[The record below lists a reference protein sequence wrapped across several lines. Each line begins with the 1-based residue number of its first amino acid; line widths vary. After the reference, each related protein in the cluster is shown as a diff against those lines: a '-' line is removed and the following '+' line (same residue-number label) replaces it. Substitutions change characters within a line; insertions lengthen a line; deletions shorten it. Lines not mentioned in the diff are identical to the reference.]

1 MGCIIPKGYGT
12 IDRCPEGG
20 PGWERKSPG
29 CGAQGKIQHQD
40 SCLTPEKTLGNI
52 TFWVIIEHMASQVF
66 YRKWRPQLLAEV
78 VGQEHVSQTLLNALS
93 GEKIS
98 HAYLFCG
105 PRGTGKTSTARGMAK
120 AVNCLNNGKGEP
132 CNECTM
138 CRAITEGR
146 ALDVIEVDAASNRGI
161 DEIRDLREKVNYAPN
176 EARYKVYII
185 DEVHM
190 LTKEASNALL
200 KTLEEPPP
208 HVIFILATT
217 EAHKLL
223 PTILSRCQRFDF
235 RRIPLTDMLTLLT
248 HICESEGITI
258 EPEALKLIA
267 RAATGSMR
275 DALNL
280 LQQAN
285 NYYGNDISLPQ
296 TQTLLGMSGDRRAI
310 ELIKYIVNDDISAGI
325 ATINNVNSDG
335 LDLRQFNRELVEY
348 LRVLLLL
355 KTGST
360 DSVEITA
367 EDRQELSE
375 LASMVSLA
383 RILKAV
389 KTFGQLDISL
399 DNYST
404 LPLEL
409 ALVDCTLAETEEK
422 EPAHQEQPEPMVKK
436 PAPKVASPS
445 PEQPAIKTEK
455 TKPKEPEP
463 PVVEVA
469 AVEKSPPETADSP
482 AVKEAAAPEIES
494 DQPSPL
500 AAGGDIEQLRLNW
513 SKIINEAPN
522 GMGKTP
528 AAALLRSAKPLS
540 LENNTIVVS
549 FKYSYHKEKMDNPEN
564 QKTADKIVSGF
575 LGHACRVRC
584 VYEHENNHL
593 VKEALKMGA
602 QVIDSEET

>member
-1 MGCIIPKGYGT
+1 
-12 IDRCPEGG
+12 
-20 PGWERKSPG
+20 
-29 CGAQGKIQHQD
+29 
-40 SCLTPEKTLGNI
+40 
-52 TFWVIIEHMASQVF
+52 MASQVF

-78 VGQEHVSQTLLNALS
+78 VGQGHVTQTLLNALS
-93 GEKIS
+93 AGQIS

-105 PRGTGKTSTARGMAK
+105 PRGTGKTSTARGLAK

-132 CNECTM
+132 CNECDM
-138 CRAITEGR
+138 CLAITEGR
-146 ALDVIEVDAASNRGI
+146 AMDVIEVDAASNRGI

-176 EARYKVYII
+176 QARYKVYII

-208 HVIFILATT
+208 HVIFVLATT

-235 RRIPLTDMLTLLT
+235 RRIPLTDMLALLT
-248 HICESEGITI
+248 RISASEGIAI

-285 NYYGNDISLPQ
+285 NYYGSDISLAQ
-296 TQTLLGMSGDRRAI
+296 TQALLGMSGDRRAI

-348 LRVLLLL
+348 LRVLLLI

-360 DSVEITA
+360 EAVEITR

-375 LASMVSLA
+375 LAAKVSLG

-409 ALVDCTLAETEEK
+409 ALVDCSLEETEPEK
-422 EPAHQEQPEPMVKK
+422 QEPAPQERPKPAAKKPVPTVTAPEPEK
-436 PAPKVASPS
+436 PATGA
-445 PEQPAIKTEK
+445 EK
-455 TKPKEPEP
+455 ARPREPEP
-463 PVVEVA
+463 PVAEKADVE
-469 AVEKSPPETADSP
+469 EPPAETAESP
-482 AVKEAAAPEIES
+482 TVEEEVTVPEAEKEPE
-494 DQPSPL
+494 SPL
-500 AAGGDIEQLRLNW
+500 AAGAEIEQIRLNW

-528 AAALLRSAKPLS
+528 AAALLRSARPLK
-540 LENNTIVVS
+540 LENNTIIIS

-575 LGHACRVRC
+575 LGRACQVRC
-584 VYEHENNHL
+584 IYEHENNHL
-593 VKEALKMGA
+593 VRAALNMGA
-602 QVIDSEET
+602 QYDNGEET

>member
-1 MGCIIPKGYGT
+1 
-12 IDRCPEGG
+12 
-20 PGWERKSPG
+20 
-29 CGAQGKIQHQD
+29 
-40 SCLTPEKTLGNI
+40 
-52 TFWVIIEHMASQVF
+52 MASNVF

-105 PRGTGKTSTARGMAK
+105 PRGTGKTSTARGLAK

-132 CNECTM
+132 CNDCTM
-138 CRAITEGR
+138 CQAITEGR

-235 RRIPLTDMLTLLT
+235 RRVPLTDMLALLT
-248 HICESEGITI
+248 LICKSEGITI

-310 ELIKYIVNDDISAGI
+310 ELIKYIVNNDISAGI
-325 ATINNVNSDG
+325 ATINNINSDG

-355 KTGST
+355 KTGS
-360 DSVEITA
+360 SESLEITA

-375 LASMVSLA
+375 LASRVSLN

-409 ALVDCTLAETEEK
+409 ALVDCTLAETEAEEK
-422 EPAHQEQPEPMVKK
+422 EPAPRKQPEPVAKK
-436 PAPKVASPS
+436 PVPKATSPV
-445 PEQPAIKTEK
+445 PEQPAVKTEK
-455 TKPKEPEP
+455 AKLKEPEP
-463 PVVEVA
+463 PVAEVEA
-469 AVEKSPPETADSP
+469 TEESPAPAETADSP
-482 AVKEAAAPEIES
+482 AVKEEAATPEIEKE
-494 DQPSPL
+494 PASPL
-500 AAGGDIEQLRLNW
+500 AAGGEIEQLRRNW

-549 FKYSYHKEKMDNPEN
+549 FRYSYHKEKMDNPEN

-575 LGHACRVRC
+575 LGHACQVRC

>member
-1 MGCIIPKGYGT
+1 
-12 IDRCPEGG
+12 
-20 PGWERKSPG
+20 
-29 CGAQGKIQHQD
+29 
-40 SCLTPEKTLGNI
+40 
-52 TFWVIIEHMASQVF
+52 MASQVF

-78 VGQEHVSQTLLNALS
+78 VGQGHVTQTLLNALS
-93 GEKIS
+93 AGQIS

-105 PRGTGKTSTARGMAK
+105 PRGTGKTSTARGLAK

-132 CNECTM
+132 CNECDI
-138 CRAITEGR
+138 CLAITEGR
-146 ALDVIEVDAASNRGI
+146 AMDVIEVDAASNRGI

-176 EARYKVYII
+176 QARYKVYII

-208 HVIFILATT
+208 HVIFVLATT

-235 RRIPLTDMLTLLT
+235 RRIPLTDMLALLT
-248 HICESEGITI
+248 RISASEGIAI

-285 NYYGNDISLPQ
+285 NYYGSDISLAQ
-296 TQTLLGMSGDRRAI
+296 TQALLGMSGDRRAI
-310 ELIKYIVNDDISAGI
+310 ELIKYIVNDDVSAGI

-348 LRVLLLL
+348 LRVLLLI

-360 DSVEITA
+360 EVVEITK

-375 LASMVSLA
+375 LAAKVSLG

-409 ALVDCTLAETEEK
+409 ALVDCSLEETEAEKQEPAPQERPKPAAKKPVPRVTVPEPEKPAAGAEKARPREPGPPVAEKADVEEPPAETAESPTVEEEVTAPEAEK
-422 EPAHQEQPEPMVKK
+422 EPE
-436 PAPKVASPS
+436 
-445 PEQPAIKTEK
+445 
-455 TKPKEPEP
+455 
-463 PVVEVA
+463 
-469 AVEKSPPETADSP
+469 
-482 AVKEAAAPEIES
+482 
-494 DQPSPL
+494 SPL
-500 AAGGDIEQLRLNW
+500 AAGAEIEQIRLNW

-528 AAALLRSAKPLS
+528 AAALLRSARPLK
-540 LENNTIVVS
+540 LENNAIIIS

-575 LGHACRVRC
+575 LGRICQVRC
-584 VYEHENNHL
+584 IYEHENNHL
-593 VKEALKMGA
+593 VRAALNMGA
-602 QVIDSEET
+602 QYDNGEET

>member
-1 MGCIIPKGYGT
+1 
-12 IDRCPEGG
+12 
-20 PGWERKSPG
+20 
-29 CGAQGKIQHQD
+29 
-40 SCLTPEKTLGNI
+40 
-52 TFWVIIEHMASQVF
+52 MASQVF

-105 PRGTGKTSTARGMAK
+105 PRGTGKTSTARGLAK

-132 CNECTM
+132 CNECDM
-138 CRAITEGR
+138 CRAITEGN
-146 ALDVIEVDAASNRGI
+146 AMDVIEVDAASNRGI

-176 EARYKVYII
+176 QARYKVYII

-235 RRIPLTDMLTLLT
+235 RRIPLTDMLALLT
-248 HICESEGITI
+248 RICESEGIVI
-258 EPEALKLIA
+258 EAEALRLIA

-375 LASMVSLA
+375 LAARVSLA
-383 RILKAV
+383 SILKAV

-399 DNYST
+399 DDYST

-409 ALVDCTLAETEEK
+409 ALVDCTLAETEAEEK
-422 EPAHQEQPEPMVKK
+422 EPVRREQPEPMAKK
-436 PAPKVASPS
+436 PAPKTTSPS
-445 PEQPAIKTEK
+445 PEQPVVKPEK

-463 PVVEVA
+463 PVAETA
-469 AVEKSPPETADSP
+469 AVEESP
-482 AVKEAAAPEIES
+482 AENAESPAIKEAATPEIEKE
-494 DQPSPL
+494 PASPL

-549 FKYSYHKEKMDNPEN
+549 FRYSYHKEKMDNPEN
-564 QKTADKIVSGF
+564 QKIADKIVSGF
-575 LGHACRVRC
+575 LGHTCQVRC
-584 VYEHENNHL
+584 VFEHENNHL

>member
-1 MGCIIPKGYGT
+1 M
-12 IDRCPEGG
+12 
-20 PGWERKSPG
+20 
-29 CGAQGKIQHQD
+29 
-40 SCLTPEKTLGNI
+40 
-52 TFWVIIEHMASQVF
+52 FWVIIGDMASQVF
-66 YRKWRPQLLAEV
+66 YRKWRPQLLTEV
-78 VGQEHVSQTLLNALS
+78 VGQEHVSKTLLNALS
-93 GEKIS
+93 SEKIS

-105 PRGTGKTSTARGMAK
+105 PRGTGKTSTARGLAK

-138 CRAITEGR
+138 CQAITEGR
-146 ALDVIEVDAASNRGI
+146 AMDVIEVDAASNRGI

-176 EARYKVYII
+176 EAHYKVYII

-235 RRIPLTDMLTLLT
+235 RRIPLTDMLALLT
-248 HICESEGITI
+248 RICESEGITI

-285 NYYGNDISLPQ
+285 NYYGNEISLPQ
-296 TQTLLGMSGDRRAI
+296 TQTLLGISGDRRAI
-310 ELIKYIVNDDISAGI
+310 ELIKYIVNDDVSAGI

-355 KTGST
+355 KTGSSE
-360 DSVEITA
+360 SVEITA

-375 LASMVSLA
+375 LVKKFSLN

-389 KTFGQLDISL
+389 KIFGQLDISL

-422 EPAHQEQPEPMVKK
+422 EPASREQPEPVAKK
-436 PAPKVASPS
+436 PIPDATSPT
-445 PEQPAIKTEK
+445 PEQPAVKFEK
-455 TKPKEPEP
+455 AKPKEPEL
-463 PVVEVA
+463 PVADVTAAEESPAETAESPAAKEEV
-469 AVEKSPPETADSP
+469 VPPE
-482 AVKEAAAPEIES
+482 KEP
-494 DQPSPL
+494 DQPGPL
-500 AAGGDIEQLRLNW
+500 AAGSEIEQLRQNW

-540 LENNTIVVS
+540 LDNDTIVVS
-549 FKYSYHKEKMDNPEN
+549 FRYSYHKEKMDSPEN

-575 LGHACRVRC
+575 LGRTCKVRC

-602 QVIDSEET
+602 QVIDTEET